1 MEDGGAEGPSAMRN
15 RGQAEISLMPD
26 VDGTYVCIFESLQLK
41 GLYVGSYCMRQ
52 CRSQEIMDHE
62 RPSTLLQGA
71 WLDFF

>member
-1 MEDGGAEGPSAMRN
+1 MGNGRTEGLPAKGVG
-15 RGQAEISLMPD
+15 GQAEISLMPD